1 MFLFIMF
8 WKVAGFSQPSPIEQ
22 ILDKEEFTLEE
33 LLDEDDIIQE
43 CKSLN
48 GRLIVFLRERSTVE
62 QLIKY
67 LVEPPQDSDDPK
79 RCYKYPFTACE
90 VFCCEVEA
98 VFDALLEDSDLMRL
112 LFSLLDNTPPLNC
125 KVAGYFGRVVGH
137 LLLRKTNELM
147 QYLQD
152 NSSLLEKLIKHVDTT
167 SISDIIKRLV
177 GADEQTSMLFIP
189 TYAEW
194 LARTPLIE
202 LLLDRLATGFSSEV
216 QTNAADI
223 LSAIAHTQPT
233 PLAAKLTQEDCIKS
247 LFQRALQPGGQVLV
261 PALDVCIALLEP
273 RRNAQEPSDSGSSQ
287 DASTKAKAQAVCAIV
302 QYLPKLIDFLSTEDP
317 DSTQETPYGLL
328 HPPLGRPRLK
338 IVELIAVLM
347 RTGDSNAEQAVIQTE
362 SISLCMRL
370 FQKYPFNNLLHHS
383 VRDLI
388 RAALRKPSEKLVR
401 HLLEDY
407 KLVDWLISLPEQVT
421 PTPRPGTEA
430 TAQTKAALR
439 AGYLGHV
446 TQLATE
452 LDSIAGTSGVN
463 AEIYPQKSVIVSHLN
478 SHKGWEAY
486 LQETLQPR
494 LELENVSKWACGR
507 PAATELAGLD
517 SDGDE
522 YQNDMDL
529 EQLQGMQPQLYHRYS
544 VVDEHDEDD
553 DEGNDTLHEYKAS
566 VFGTIMI
573 TEAISGM
580 DLNDASALD
589 ENISEEIDKDQ
600 DQDEQRAGGLIHG
613 ERAIGE
619 QGMDDDDVLLA
630 TSDEDELLA
639 DEAVVMTD
647 ANEADKEL
655 QVSDDMVI
663 VEEEIPEAVDD
674 EVAAKA
680 PGGSTSEKEYNQ
692 PHYWSKS
699 YPLDVAEDG

>member
-1 MFLFIMF
+1 MF

-67 LVEPPQDSDDPK
+67 LVQPPQDSDDPK

-98 VFDALLEDSDLMRL
+98 VFNTLLEDTDLMRL
-112 LFSLLDNTPPLNC
+112 LFSLLDSPPPLNC

-137 LLLRKTNELM
+137 LLLRKTNEVM
-147 QYLQD
+147 QYLQETPP
-152 NSSLLEKLIKHVDTT
+152 LLEQLIKHVDTT

-202 LLLDRLATGFSSEV
+202 LLLDRLATGYCSEV

-273 RRNAQEPSDSGSSQ
+273 RRNAQDTDTNQLSQ
-287 DASTKAKAQAVCAIV
+287 DASNKAKAQAVSAIV
-302 QYLPKLIDFLSTEDP
+302 QYLPNLIEFLRSEDP
-317 DSTQETPYGLL
+317 GATQETPYGLL
-328 HPPLGRPRLK
+328 CPPLGRPRLK

-347 RTGDSNAEQAVIQTE
+347 RTGDSNAESAVIQSE
-362 SISLCMRL
+362 AINLCMQL
-370 FQKYPFNNLLHHS
+370 FRKYPFNNLLHHS
-383 VRDLI
+383 VRELI
-388 RAALRKPSEKLVR
+388 RAAIKKPSENLVR
-401 HLLEDY
+401 HIFECC
-407 KLVDWLISLPEQVT
+407 KLIDWLISLPEQVT

-430 TAQTKAALR
+430 AAQAKAPLR

-452 LDSIAGTSGVN
+452 LDILASASGTTTDPT
-463 AEIYPQKSVIVSHLN
+463 YPQKSLIVGFLTSHR
-478 SHKGWEAY
+478 GWQTFVAD
-486 LQETLQPR
+486 TLHPR
-494 LELENVSKWACGR
+494 LDLENVSKWVCGR

-529 EQLQGMQPQLYHRYS
+529 EQFQGMQPQLYHRY
-544 VVDEHDEDD
+544 VDDQDEDD
-553 DEGNDTLHEYKAS
+553 DEANDTIHEYKAS

-580 DLNDASALD
+580 DLNDGSAVE

-600 DQDEQRAGGLIHG
+600 DQDQDPDDLRSGGNGAG
-613 ERAIGE
+613 ERVMAE
-619 QGMDDDDVLLA
+619 QGMDDDEVLLA
-630 TSDEDELLA
+630 TSDEDELLV
-639 DEAVVMTD
+639 DETVVMTD
-647 ANEADKEL
+647 ANDGDKDL
-655 QVSDDMVI
+655 NVSDDMVI
-663 VEEEIPEAVDD
+663 VEEDIPEVV
-674 EVAAKA
+674 EGETSGEKS
-680 PGGSTSEKEYNQ
+680 GGSSSDSKDFNDMQ
-692 PHYWSKS
+692 FWNKS
-699 YPLDVAEDG
+699 YALDVPEDG